1 MKRLILGGLAAA
13 VVAGGLA
20 LAVPATPAHAA
31 TGSFL
36 SCLNASGF
44 VITDASLALNLGNRI
59 QNDEMNNLPRAQ
71 ILWNLENIWG
81 LDPYKASVFIDCAW
95 TTPV

>member
-1 MKRLILGGLAAA
+1 MKKMIVGGLAAA
-13 VVAGGLA
+13 AVAGGLA

-59 QNDEMNNLPRAQ
+59 QADEINSLSRAQ
-71 ILWNLENIWG
+71 LLWNLENVWG
-81 LDPYKASVFIDCAW
+81 LDPYKASVYVDCAW
-95 TTPV
+95 NTPT